1 MSPVADGGVGSS
13 GELLLVRGCCWCGGV
28 LSLAFDMSDGRG
40 ALTAHWSES
49 GGKGALA
56 AHSSLCADVVGVVLM
71 LMVEVLLLLGL
82 VMR

>member
-1 MSPVADGGVGSS
+1 
-13 GELLLVRGCCWCGGV
+13 
-28 LSLAFDMSDGRG
+28 MSDGRG

-71 LMVEVLLLLGL
+71 LVVEVLLLLGL